1 MASARDIMTGDAEC
15 VSVGDT
21 LVDAARKLRD
31 LEVGAMPICGDDN
44 RLKGML
50 TDRDIV
56 VKCLAGEATRP
67 LRRWPSWPRA
77 NRSRSVQTTR
87 WKKGCGR

>member
-31 LEVGAMPICGDDN
+31 LEV
-44 RLKGML
+44 
-50 TDRDIV
+50 
-56 VKCLAGEATRP
+56 
-67 LRRWPSWPRA
+67 
-77 NRSRSVQTTR
+77 
-87 WKKGCGR
+87 